1 MSAQGGFS
9 IDQLMELAGLSV
21 ASAVASE
28 YSPESF
34 RRVLVFAGPGNNGG
48 DGIVA
53 ARHLYHFGYD
63 VQICYP
69 KRTDKPLYHGLV
81 TQCQALGIEFVEVD
95 QVVSDPLDSKA
106 DIVIDAM
113 FGFSFKGQPRPP
125 FDSLISALVETKTKS
140 KSLPKIVAVDIPS
153 GWDVE
158 KGDESGN
165 GVRPDMLV
173 SLTTPKLCALKFT
186 GDHHYV
192 GGRFVPP
199 NLAAKYGLKIP
210 RYPGVQQCVAIN
222 GTGSKRNNDAA
233 QPDAP
238 KKEAS
243 LAAMRM
249 TYTAGCLEE
258 RRVSDDPWS
267 QFGEWFEEARNSG
280 VKEANAMALATA
292 SPRGTPSLRYVLMK
306 GYGPRGITFFT
317 NYDSRKGK
325 ELEANPQAAVTF
337 HWDTLERQ
345 VRFEGRIERLPS
357 EESDEYW
364 NSRPW
369 EHQVGGLASRQSS
382 VVLGG
387 RDTLERRLKEV
398 ERTHPKSE
406 GGISRP
412 NHWGGYALRP
422 LVIEFWQGRPS
433 RLHDRLRYRLQE
445 GENWVL
451 ERLAP

>member
-21 ASAVASE
+21 ANAVASE
-28 YSPESF
+28 YSRELFP
-34 RRVLVFAGPGNNGG
+34 RVLVFAGPGNNGG
-48 DGIVA
+48 DGLVA
-53 ARHLYHFGYD
+53 ARHLYHFGYN

-95 QVVSDPLDSKA
+95 QVVSGPLDTKA
-106 DIVIDAM
+106 DIVLDAM

-125 FDSLISALVETKTKS
+125 FDSLIAALVATKTKS
-140 KSLPKIVAVDIPS
+140 KSGPKIVAVDIPS

-158 KGDESGN
+158 NGDEFGN
-165 GVRPDMLV
+165 GVQPDMLV
-173 SLTTPKLCALKFT
+173 SLTAPKLCALKFN
-186 GDHHYV
+186 GEHHYV

-199 NLAAKYGLKIP
+199 GLAAKYGLKIP
-210 RYPGVQQCVAIN
+210 NYPGVQQCVALDGKN
-222 GTGSKRNNDAA
+222 STRNNGSEQAVSA
-233 QPDAP
+233 

-243 LAAMRM
+243 LAAMRT
-249 TYTAGCLEE
+249 TYTVGCLEE
-258 RRVSDDPWS
+258 TRVSNDPWS
-267 QFGEWFEEARNSG
+267 QFGEWFEEAHNSG

-292 SPRGTPSLRYVLMK
+292 TPMGSPSLRYVLMK
-306 GYGPRGITFFT
+306 GYGPRGITFYT

-337 HWDTLERQ
+337 YWDTLERQ
-345 VRFEGRIERLPS
+345 VRFEGNIERLPS

-364 NSRPW
+364 GSRPW

-382 VVLGG
+382 IVPGG
-387 RDTLERRLKEV
+387 RDTLEKRLEEV
-398 ERTHPKSE
+398 ERAHPKSE
-406 GGISRP
+406 GGIKRP

-422 LVIEFWQGRPS
+422 SVIEFWQGRPS

-445 GENWVL
+445 GGTWVL